1 MAMEDITLKTNLK
14 TALSPGLDALHGK
27 AAPKVEEGG
36 PSFADT
42 LTESLKQVDELQKDA
57 DQAIEKLVSG
67 ESQNVHGAM
76 LAVNKADMAFRMT
89 MQVRN
94 KIVEAYQEVMRMQ
107 V

>member
-1 MAMEDITLKTNLK
+1 MEDITVKTQLK
-14 TALSPGLDALHGK
+14 TALNPGLSPADNKVGLK
-27 AAPKVEEGG
+27 AGEAG

-42 LTESLKQVDELQKDA
+42 LAKSIEEVNHLQKEA
-57 DQAIEKLVSG
+57 DLAIEKLASG

-76 LAVNKADMAFRMT
+76 LAVNKADTALRMT